1 MSVTFGNCSM
11 LPCLLI
17 FVWQFVGISD
27 KSIPTAFLH
36 ENQHEAFLL
45 KCQSAHCSWAF
56 IILNGKQ
63 INYFVYL
70 LFYLNWNNAQY
81 VICFNG
87 LNKTFKLFLNMSNT
101 GNVGWGVFFVCFS
114 FCFVPHPFILSRKI
128 TNSHTLLYFQI
139 CAVVI
144 LNWNCIS
151 LPIFDCHEYFLR
163 FKTTECF
170 LMAVQINLNS
180 NDLDFSKKHPC
191 PDFGWDSTLFR
202 IKYENDVEHTQIF
215 WLFLRSFLP

>member
-1 MSVTFGNCSM
+1 MSVTFGNCSI

-17 FVWQFVGISD
+17 FFWQFVGISD

-70 LFYLNWNNAQY
+70 LFYLNWNNEQY

-101 GNVGWGVFFVCFS
+101 GNVGWGFFFVCFG
-114 FCFVPHPFILSRKI
+114 FCFVPHPLHFIQENNKLPYIVILSDMCCGDFKLKL
-128 TNSHTLLYFQI
+128 H
-139 CAVVI
+139 
-144 LNWNCIS
+144 
-151 LPIFDCHEYFLR
+151 IFTY
-163 FKTTECF
+163 
-170 LMAVQINLNS
+170 
-180 NDLDFSKKHPC
+180 
-191 PDFGWDSTLFR
+191 
-202 IKYENDVEHTQIF
+202 F
-215 WLFLRSFLP
+215 WLPWIFFEVQDNRMLFDGSSDKP